1 MKSCG
6 YTFCLISDR
15 PAESGLSQVVPSRE
29 NTAVAFSL
37 QRSAVVKALAAK
49 KKSAAKNASAKK
61 MSKSAAKKA
70 GAAAKKA
77 TPKSAVSVA
86 AEKKPAAKKGAPTG
100 RCKEGCKEEGGAN
113 LNQQH
118 RR

>member
-70 GAAAKKA
+70 